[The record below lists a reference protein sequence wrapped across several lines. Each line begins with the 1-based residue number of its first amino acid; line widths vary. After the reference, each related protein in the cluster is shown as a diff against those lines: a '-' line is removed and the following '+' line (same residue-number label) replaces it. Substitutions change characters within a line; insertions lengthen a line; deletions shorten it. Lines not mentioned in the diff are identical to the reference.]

1 MSKSPVTPP
10 LQRRERRV
18 LTDDVADSIREAI
31 LSGRIARGARLI
43 EDELAENLN
52 VSRGPIR
59 AAIFRLQQEGLV
71 VHETHRGAT
80 VARVSLEDAEEIYTL
95 RRALERLA
103 MENACLKATEADL
116 APLDAILLL
125 FQSVPRASMTRRRVA
140 ELDIDFHDALFR
152 AAHHGRLYRA
162 WEALRSQ
169 ILVFLLLRDGLPD
182 DYLTSWYRDHTR
194 LLELVREGDVARAIA
209 AIDGHIQE
217 AYARLEKHL
226 LQEAAGEQPNME
238 PSEI

>member
-1 MSKSPVTPP
+1 MTPP

-18 LTDDVADSIREAI
+18 LTDDVADSLREAI
-31 LSGRIARGARLI
+31 LSGRFKRGERLI
-43 EDELAENLN
+43 EDELAESLN

-59 AAIFRLQQEGLV
+59 QAIFRLQQEGLV

-80 VARVSLEDAEEIYTL
+80 VAQISLHDASEIYSL
-95 RRALERLA
+95 RKALEKLA
-103 MENACLKATEADL
+103 VEQACRNATEADL

-125 FQSVPRASMTRRRVA
+125 FQSIPRANMTRRRVA

-169 ILVFLLLRDGLPD
+169 IFVFLLLRDGLPE
-182 DYLTSWYRDHTR
+182 DYLTSWYQAHAR
-194 LLELVREGDVARAIA
+194 LLAIVRSQDVPGAITCIEEHIEA
-209 AIDGHIQE
+209 AYG
-217 AYARLEKHL
+217 RLKEHL
-226 LQEAAGEQPNME
+226 LETEPAQAG
-238 PSEI
+238 

>member
-1 MSKSPVTPP
+1 MSKSPLAPH

-31 LSGRIARGARLI
+31 LSGRLKGGDRLI
-43 EDELAENLN
+43 EDELAESLN

-59 AAIFRLQQEGLV
+59 QAIFRLEQEGLV

-80 VARVSLEDAEEIYTL
+80 VARVSVEDAAEIYSL
-95 RRALERLA
+95 RRALETLA
-103 MENACLKATEADL
+103 VTSACERATEVDF
-116 APLDAILLL
+116 APLEAILTL

-169 ILVFLLLRDGLPD
+169 IFVFLLLRDGLPN
-182 DYLTSWYRDHTR
+182 DYLVSWYRDHAR
-194 LLELVREGDVARAIA
+194 LLQLVKDRDKATA
-209 AIDGHIQE
+209 AACIEEHIGGAYERLQAHMAGRDTLQIE
-217 AYARLEKHL
+217 A
-226 LQEAAGEQPNME
+226 G
-238 PSEI
+238 

>member
-31 LSGRIARGARLI
+31 LSGRIKSGERLI

-59 AAIFRLQQEGLV
+59 AAIFRLEQEGLV

-80 VARVSLEDAEEIYTL
+80 VARVSIEDADEIYSL

-103 MENACLKATEADL
+103 VENACLKATDADF

-140 ELDIDFHDALFR
+140 ELDIEFHDALFR
-152 AAHHGRLYRA
+152 AAHHGRLQRA

-169 ILVFLLLRDGLPD
+169 IFVFLLLRDGLPD
-182 DYLTSWYRDHTR
+182 DYLTSWYRDHSR
-194 LLELVREGDVARAIA
+194 LLQIVRERNVAKAVDS
-209 AIDGHIQE
+209 IDEHIQA
-217 AYARLEKHL
+217 AYGRLREHL
-226 LQEAAGEQPNME
+226 LQSAEA
-238 PSEI
+238 